1 MTMVF
6 ENKQRTLDVQKVEY
20 CYKSKGFDNG
30 SVKLTA
36 AYVTNTDN
44 LVEVAQ
50 EVQSLLE
57 SEEFSKQM
65 KFICKAEIFRIEVT
79 ERKSD
84 AKPFFEVSAELT
96 FVK

>member
-1 MTMVF
+1 MTIVF
-6 ENKQRTLDVQKVEY
+6 KDEQRTLDVQRVEY
-20 CYKSKGFDNG
+20 CYKNRGFDNG

-44 LVEVAQ
+44 LVEAAQ

-65 KFICKAEIFRIEVT
+65 RFTHKAEIFSIEVT
-79 ERKSD
+79 ERKSG
-84 AKPFFEVSAELT
+84 AKPFFEVNAELT
-96 FVK
+96 FVR

>member
-1 MTMVF
+1 MTIVF
-6 ENKQRTLDVQKVEY
+6 EDKQRTLDVQKVEY
-20 CYKSKGFDNG
+20 CYKTKGFDNG

-44 LVEVAQ
+44 LVEATQ

-65 KFICKAEIFRIEVT
+65 KFTCKAEILSIEVT
-79 ERKSD
+79 ERKSGE
-84 AKPFFEVSAELT
+84 KPFFEVSAELA
-96 FVK
+96 FVI